1 MQKTLIKLAGMAL
14 LGLSFA
20 TLAQSDCSFKGIP
33 LYGKVQFVDVFPDI
47 KIQMVDTL
55 GDIKVKFVDAF
66 ADSCGEWQ
74 IVDVFP
80 DFKVQWW
87 STVLILRWRRSA
99 TFRACG
105 KGTEIKLR
113 SGSQREKEGG
123 INPPFFY
130 ISSLIIT
137 Y

>member
-74 IVDVFP
+74 IVDVLP
-80 DFKVQWW
+80 DFKVQVVEYGADLKVEEVSDFPGMW
-87 STVLILRWRRSA
+87 
-99 TFRACG
+99 
-105 KGTEIKLR
+105 
-113 SGSQREKEGG
+113 
-123 INPPFFY
+123 
-130 ISSLIIT
+130 
-137 Y
+137 